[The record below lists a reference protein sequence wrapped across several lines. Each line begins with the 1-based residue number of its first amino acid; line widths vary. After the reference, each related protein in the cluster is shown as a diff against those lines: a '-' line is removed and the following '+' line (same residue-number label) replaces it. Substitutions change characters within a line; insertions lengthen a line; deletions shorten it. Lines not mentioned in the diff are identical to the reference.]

1 MGKLDEL
8 LKSGAANIA
17 ESMGSGVTRGP
28 GATPLSTS
36 TTPARWQG
44 VTKSKTAV
52 EILLDKIDR
61 DPGQPR
67 EEFAAEALERLAESL
82 KARGQLQPIRVRW
95 DEGRGVYVVVVGE
108 RRWRAARMA
117 SMATLSCVVM
127 EGPIEP
133 GELLAIQLVE
143 NAVRE
148 DLKPIEQAKAFKSL
162 MDRNG
167 WTVRQ
172 VAQELAIDHAGVV
185 RALAL
190 LKLPESVQA
199 SVEAGEI
206 APRTAYELSKVADP
220 VEQAALV
227 KEAAAGRLK
236 RDDVT
241 ERARNLQKGKGTS
254 KGRLKRPT
262 VRTVRTSAAKVTVEF
277 RKAVEPLDV
286 LAALREALR
295 TIEAELEAGDQA
307 AA

>member
-8 LKSGAANIA
+8 LKSGASNIA
-17 ESMGSGVTRGP
+17 ESMGVGVTRGP
-28 GATPLSTS
+28 GTLPSSTS
-36 TTPARWQG
+36 TAPARWQG
-44 VTKSKTAV
+44 VTKSKNAV
-52 EILLDKIDR
+52 EIPVDKIDR

-67 EEFAAEALERLAESL
+67 EDFDADSLDRLAESL
-82 KARGQLQPIRVRW
+82 RTRGQLQPIRVRW

-117 SMATLSCVVM
+117 GLTTIAAVVM
-127 EGPIEP
+127 DDALEP

-148 DLKPIEQAKAFKSL
+148 DLRPIEQAKAFRAL

-172 VAQELAIDHAGVV
+172 IAQELAIDHSNVV

-199 SVEAGEI
+199 SVEAGSI
-206 APRTAYELSKVADP
+206 APRTAYELTKIEDP
-220 VEQAALV
+220 GEQAALA

-241 ERARNLQKGKGTS
+241 ERARKPQKGRGVS
-254 KGRLKRPT
+254 KGH
-262 VRTVRTSAAKVTVEF
+262 KVTSRVIRTTPGVRVTLE
-277 RKAVEPLDV
+277 RAKGLDDDLV
-286 LAALREALR
+286 RAALLDALGQLDASR
-295 TIEAELEAGDQA
+295 SGDDQA